1 MNIGPGR
8 AYLQHGNA
16 LMTLLMR
23 TTLLLLAVLGLA
35 AADAGADKWE
45 KDIAAFEAAD
55 KKSFPQPDGNVFVGS
70 SSIVKWTQIAQDLAP
85 APIIKRGFGGSLLS
99 DSEHYADRIIIP
111 YKPKRVFVYAGD
123 NDLAAKRSP
132 AAVAKSF
139 SDLAEKVH
147 AALPRTQVWFITIKP
162 SPARVALLDAIRETN
177 GLVKDF
183 AASHPYVSLVDVF
196 TSMLKDGMP
205 RPELFVSDNLHMN
218 PDGYKIWTGLI
229 KPLLAD

>member
-1 MNIGPGR
+1 M
-8 AYLQHGNA
+8 Q
-16 LMTLLMR
+16 LLPR
-23 TTLLLLAVLGLA
+23 LTLLLLIAVGLHAGEA
-35 AADAGADKWE
+35 ATDRWE
-45 KDIAAFEAAD
+45 KDIAAFEEAD
-55 KKSFPQPDGNVFVGS
+55 KKSFPPPGGNVFVGS

-85 APIIKRGFGGSLLS
+85 APIIKRGFGGSQLS

-123 NDLAAKRSP
+123 NDLAAKRTP

-147 AALPRTQVWFITIKP
+147 AALPTTRIWFITIKP
-162 SPARVALLDAIRETN
+162 SPSRVALMDAMVQTN

-183 AASHPYVSLVDVF
+183 AATHPYVALVDVF
-196 TSMLKDGMP
+196 TPMLKDGKP

-218 PDGYKIWTGLI
+218 SDGYKIWTGLI

>member
-1 MNIGPGR
+1 MPLPPR
-8 AYLQHGNA
+8 LC
-16 LMTLLMR
+16 L
-23 TTLLLLAVLGLA
+23 LLLLALGLHAGAAA
-35 AADAGADKWE
+35 AADRWE
-45 KDIAAFEAAD
+45 ADIAAFEAAD
-55 KKSFPQPDGNVFVGS
+55 KKSFPAPGGNVFVGS

-123 NDLAAKRSP
+123 NDLAASRAP

-139 SDLAEKVH
+139 TDLAEKVH
-147 AALPRTQVWFITIKP
+147 AALPATHVWFITIKP
-162 SPARVALLDAIRETN
+162 SPSRVALLDAMVKTN
-177 GLVKDF
+177 GLIRDF
-183 AASHPYVSLVDVF
+183 AADHPYVSVVDVF
-196 TSMLKDGMP
+196 TPMLKDGKP

-218 PDGYKIWTGLI
+218 ADGYKLWTSLI

>member
-1 MNIGPGR
+1 
-8 AYLQHGNA
+8 
-16 LMTLLMR
+16 MTLLTR
-23 TTLLLLAVLGLA
+23 LALLLLLALGLHAGEA
-35 AADAGADKWE
+35 ATDKWE
-45 KDIAAFEAAD
+45 ADIAAFEAAD
-55 KKSFPQPDGNVFVGS
+55 KKSFPTAGGNVFVGS

-123 NDLAAKRSP
+123 NDLAAKRAP

-139 SDLAEKVH
+139 ADLAEKVH
-147 AALPRTQVWFITIKP
+147 AALPATHVWFITIKP
-162 SPARVALLDAIRETN
+162 SPSRAALQEAMVQTN
-177 GLVKDF
+177 GLVKEF

-196 TSMLKDGMP
+196 TPMLKDGKP
-205 RPELFVSDNLHMN
+205 RPELFVADKLHMN
-218 PDGYKIWTGLI
+218 AEGYKLWTGLI